1 MIAFSIGPINI
12 YRYWIFYLVWFLL
25 WYWFLW
31 MIGKSFLYK
40 KYISLQKL
48 LQKNTDDILMAI
60 ILWVLLW
67 WRLWEIFIYQRE
79 YYSVHLMQI
88 FAVWKWWMSFIWW
101 IFWVAIALFILKK
114 IKKLSTRE
122 FWLLIDTIVA
132 IVPLAILLWR
142 FWNYL
147 NQELY
152 WLVVPD
158 WAWWLSSTLIDLF
171 KNINIFHIYS
181 SVDDVLRVNTNFLS
195 MIFEG
200 FILFLITSWAMLHRI
215 KISSNNIKNSV
226 KKGFN
231 YILKPWFIVW
241 LFLIFY
247 SLFRFFLEYL
257 RVDSQSQYLF
267 VFTRSQWIFIVFFFV
282 WLWFVFRKHSNQR

>member
-12 YRYWIFYLVWFLL
+12 YRYWIFYLVWFLF

-31 MIGKSFLYK
+31 IIWKSLLYK
-40 KYISLQKL
+40 SYQNLQKL

-60 ILWVLLW
+60 ILWVLLG
-67 WRLWEIFIYQRE
+67 WRLWEVFIYQRD
-79 YYSVHLMQI
+79 YYSTHLMQI

-101 IFWVAIALFILKK
+101 IIWVAIALFILKK
-114 IKKLSTRE
+114 IKKLSSNE
-122 FWLLIDTIVA
+122 FWLLVDTIVA

-152 WLVVPD
+152 WLAVPD
-158 WAWWLSSTLIDLF
+158 NFWWLSSGFVELF
-171 KNINIFHIYS
+171 KNINIFHVYS
-181 SVDDVLRVNTNFLS
+181 SVDSSLRINTNFLS
-195 MIFEG
+195 MIFEW
-200 FILFLITSWAMLHRI
+200 FVLFLITSGSMLYRI
-215 KISSNNIKNSV
+215 KLSFKKNIKNNY
-226 KKGFN
+226 K
-231 YILKPWFIVW
+231 YILKPWFIIW

-257 RVDSQSQYLF
+257 RVDSQSQYILA
-267 VFTRSQWIFIVFFFV
+267 FTRSQWIFLIFIIV
-282 WLWFVFRKHSNQR
+282 WLIFVFRRHDKHIL